1 MTHRD
6 EILTRAAQEQ
16 SFHKVDIRA
25 PWFLINPRNS
35 WVVWWTLFSS
45 LVLLY
50 IAVFTPYEVAFMS
63 PATEASDPLFV
74 LGRIVDLVFALDMM
88 LQFFLLVPK
97 AGGSAGDLETR
108 WGYIVRSYLRGWFI
122 LDFVSLAASAFD
134 IIPVFSHVER
144 NSNERVTSI
153 MTSFRIVRIL
163 RLIKLVRLLR
173 ASRRLKDW
181 LTKVPTPR
189 ATLTILILLVR
200 CFFVSHW
207 FACILGLITQFE
219 QTPLTTWYAT
229 HGFCEPIV
237 DEENIDHLN
246 GLRGYASGTQVDLT
260 LIDWRCVSHGELY
273 LNSVWWSV
281 GMLFGAPI
289 SITPHKG
296 PYERTFIPEDDT
308 RLLRI
313 PEMVVVLTLKVFVAF
328 EWVTVLAQFVRVYN
342 ECTPPPSLHGS
353 LKRSRLS
360 CSRPPSNTP
369 HAALS

>member
-1 MTHRD
+1 MKET
-6 EILTRAAQEQ
+6 ELTSRTFCRHQHNLPTQLGKASWALLWKGLRALG
-16 SFHKVDIRA
+16 H
-25 PWFLINPRNS
+25 LLRNS

-97 AGGSAGDLETR
+97 AGGSAGDLETG

-189 ATLTILILLVR
+189 ATLT
-200 CFFVSHW
+200 
-207 FACILGLITQFE
+207 TK
-219 QTPLTTWYAT
+219 
-229 HGFCEPIV
+229 
-237 DEENIDHLN
+237 
-246 GLRGYASGTQVDLT
+246 T
-260 LIDWRCVSHGELY
+260 LIAAATLTALSGREAY
-273 LNSVWWSV
+273 
-281 GMLFGAPI
+281 
-289 SITPHKG
+289 
-296 PYERTFIPEDDT
+296 
-308 RLLRI
+308 
-313 PEMVVVLTLKVFVAF
+313 VLT
-328 EWVTVLAQFVRVYN
+328 R
-342 ECTPPPSLHGS
+342 
-353 LKRSRLS
+353 
-360 CSRPPSNTP
+360 
-369 HAALS
+369 